1 MGEVSEPGLDLVAIS
16 VFDAAHR
23 VEHTTELFSC
33 GLFVTGP
40 LLFGVAV
47 VAIESPPRHVLALQR
62 AELSGDDRPGKYQD
76 NHRPEQ
82 Q

>member
-1 MGEVSEPGLDLVAIS
+1 VGEVSEAGLDLVGIS
-16 VFDAAHR
+16 VFDAVHCA
-23 VEHTTELFSC
+23 EYTTELFSS

-47 VAIESPPRHVLALQR
+47 VAIESPPRHALALQR

-76 NHRPEQ
+76 SRRPEQ

>member
-1 MGEVSEPGLDLVAIS
+1 
-16 VFDAAHR
+16 
-23 VEHTTELFSC
+23 LFSC

-62 AELSGDDRPGKYQD
+62 AELSGDDRRGEYQD
-76 NHRPEQ
+76 SRRPEQ